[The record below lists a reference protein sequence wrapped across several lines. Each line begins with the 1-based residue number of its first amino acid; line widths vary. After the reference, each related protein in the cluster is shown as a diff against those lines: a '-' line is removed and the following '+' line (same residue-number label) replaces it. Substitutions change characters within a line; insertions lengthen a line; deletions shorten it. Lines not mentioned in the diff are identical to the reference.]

1 MNSIHP
7 KFEQPFKERSST
19 SKTLSNLQFSCN
31 ASSVEPSGAFNSFDL
46 LEVGIIKNLCSVAPF
61 IRFALFPDGQRI
73 WTDLLKL

>member
-46 LEVGIIKNLCSVAPF
+46 LEVGIIKNLCIVAPF